1 MQVLYERSKRD
12 VSSSSGSD
20 DSSSES
26 DDSSSDSD
34 DSSSE
39 SDDSSSSD
47 SDDSSS
53 ESDVSSRDSDDI
65 NTEDDIPTESND
77 ITTASDDIITTER
90 SDDTTTASD
99 DITTES
105 DSTTPVNECSLLR
118 DFIESDLAEISLGV
132 FKEYNYTLIIQT
144 AQRFSE
150 LLSSAPVL
158 FANLSLAIEVDSSQ
172 IMIPPCYLDES
183 NREAVFALQDLY
195 VDFVALANDSCGIA
209 LNDDQISEAVA
220 LFIIILPASVIFP
233 QECDL
238 LNVTI
243 IEQAVAAA
251 DVDVFSNLLENE
263 IRELVGIDLF
273 LRSPLPSSRFILISR
288 IPDDMVPAAAQALLD
303 DFLFLINDFCGIPPL
318 SNTTLTQLDEYFLVD
333 LVAVAT
339 GNNLP

>member
-1 MQVLYERSKRD
+1 MDKRIKRD
-12 VSSSSGSD
+12 VSD
-20 DSSSES
+20 A
-26 DDSSSDSD
+26 SSSDSD
-34 DSSSE
+34 SSS
-39 SDDSSSSD
+39 SDSDSSSSD

-53 ESDVSSRDSDDI
+53 ESDDI
-65 NTEDDIPTESND
+65 NTDNDDITTESND
-77 ITTASDDIITTER
+77 ITAESDDI
-90 SDDTTTASD
+90 TTASD

-105 DSTTPVNECSLLR
+105 DGITTASDDITTASDDITTERSDDITTEIDSTTPVDECALFG
-118 DFIESDLAEISLGV
+118 DFIDSDLAEISMSD
-132 FKEYNYTLIIQT
+132 FNQFNYAFIAQT
-144 AQRFSE
+144 AQRFFD
-150 LLSSAPVL
+150 LLTSAPVL
-158 FANLSLAIEVDSSQ
+158 FANLSLAVGAASSQ